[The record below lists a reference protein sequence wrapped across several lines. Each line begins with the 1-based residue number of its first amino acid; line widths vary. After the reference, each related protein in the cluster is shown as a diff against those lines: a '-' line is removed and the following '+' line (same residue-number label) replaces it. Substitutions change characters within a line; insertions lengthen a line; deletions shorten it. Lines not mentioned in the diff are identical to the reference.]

1 MPRIIY
7 EFKNC
12 LILDVIKEKLI
23 SLKTASDTRNDALAD
38 ELMIELRN
46 LDDIKKQL
54 AKTLGERVIT
64 KF

>member
-1 MPRIIY
+1 MY

-12 LILDVIKEKLI
+12 SILDVIKDKLNN
-23 SLKTASDTRNDALAD
+23 LKIASETKDYGLAD
-38 ELMIELRN
+38 EIMMELKN